1 MNDYR
6 LNTDAKATQ
15 PSSGLWTAVKNLSPL
30 LAGERRQLWYAAG
43 AIILNSTLNLVGPVI
58 VGHTVDDY
66 IQNGDYHGVLVNT
79 GWLLLIYSVA
89 LFSTYGQTRL
99 MGGVGQRVLSRLRN
113 LVFEKLQA
121 LPLTFFQQNKAGDL
135 ISRINNDTDKLGQ
148 FFSQSL
154 MQFIGNIFMIIGSGI
169 ALILINPR
177 LGLAALGPALGIL
190 IITKLLGPWVKR
202 QNSINMTSVGG
213 MSAEIQESL
222 NNFKVVVAFNRRD
235 FFRKSFEATNA
246 INYKTAVRAGIA
258 NNTFTPIY
266 GLGAN
271 LAILIVLL
279 YGFHLITLG
288 LFTFGLII
296 SFLTY
301 ITRFYDPLRQ
311 MAALWT
317 TFQVALAG
325 WDRIH
330 AILTLDPDLVVLPQ
344 PASPTD
350 AASKVATLP
359 PLVEFKQVSFQ
370 YAEDAVIL
378 KKINFKLEHG
388 KTYALVGPTGGGKTT
403 TASLMARL
411 FDPTEGI
418 IQLDG
423 KDLRS
428 YTPAERA
435 QKIGFILQEPYLF
448 TGTVGDNIRY
458 SHPEY
463 ATADNTVLSKALQ
476 ERNLDAII
484 AKFNEGLDTR
494 VEANGDAMS
503 LGQKQLIAFVRA
515 ILRNPDL
522 LILDEATA
530 NIDTVTEQ
538 LLEAILRKL
547 PANTTRVVIAHRLN
561 TIADADTI
569 FFVNAGEIKEAGSM
583 EQAVEMLL
591 HNQRKS

>member
-1 MNDYR
+1 MHNYR
-6 LNTDAKATQ
+6 LNTDITQ
-15 PSSGLWTAVKNLSPL
+15 TAPDSGILAAVKKMRPL
-30 LAGERRQLWYAAG
+30 LANERRQLTYAG
-43 AIILNSTLNLVGPVI
+43 IAIVINSTLNLVGPII
-58 VGHTVDDY
+58 VGRTVDNY
-66 IQNGDYHGVLVNT
+66 IQTGDYQGVLANT
-79 GWLLLIYSVA
+79 GILIGIYTVA
-89 LFSTYGQTRL
+89 LFSSYAQTRL
-99 MGGVGQRVLSRLRN
+99 MGGVGQRVLFHLRKI
-113 LVFEKLQA
+113 VFEKLQA
-121 LPLTFFQQNKAGDL
+121 LPVAFFQQNKAGDL

-154 MQFIGNIFMIIGSGI
+154 MQFVGNIFMMIGSAI
-169 ALILINPR
+169 ALISINPR
-177 LGLAALGPALGIL
+177 LGLAALVPAMIL
-190 IITKLLGPWVKR
+190 FVITKLLGPWIKR
-202 QNSINMTSVGG
+202 KNAVNMTSVGG

-235 FFRKSFEATNA
+235 FFRKSFQAANA
-246 INYKTAVRAGIA
+246 INYTTAVKAGIA

-266 GLGAN
+266 GLASN
-271 LAILIVLL
+271 FAILIVLL

-288 LFTFGLII
+288 MFTFGLMI

-330 AILTLDPDLVVLPQ
+330 AILMMDPDLVVLPVS
-344 PASPTD
+344 ATAN
-350 AASKVATLP
+350 AAAARSV
-359 PLVEFKQVSFQ
+359 PLVEFHQVSFQ
-370 YAEDAVIL
+370 YDEAAMIL
-378 KKINFKLEHG
+378 KNINFKLEHG

-411 FDPTEGI
+411 FDPTEGT

-423 KDLRS
+423 RDLRS

-435 QKIGFILQEPYLF
+435 AKIGFILQEPYLF
-448 TGTVGDNIRY
+448 TGSVGENIRY
-458 SHPEY
+458 GHPEF
-463 ATADNTVLSKALQ
+463 ANADNATLSAALH

-484 AKFNEGLDTR
+484 AKFHKGLDTP

-547 PANTTRVVIAHRLN
+547 PAKTTRVVIAHRLN

-569 FFVNAGEIKEAGSM
+569 FFVNAGAITEAGSM